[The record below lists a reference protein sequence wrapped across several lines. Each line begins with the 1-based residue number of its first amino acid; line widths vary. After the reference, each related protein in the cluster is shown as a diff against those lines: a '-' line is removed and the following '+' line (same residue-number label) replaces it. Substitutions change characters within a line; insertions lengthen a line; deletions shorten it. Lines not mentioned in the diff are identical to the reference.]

1 MIKLGGLV
9 TLKPINEAEYV
20 HIGYGKYKEKGK
32 EKDPQAVTYQKDDN
46 GKFTPMSSHAA
57 AAKGGDSSAGE
68 EKPKVNIFKKD
79 KAEPK
84 KDEPKKDGGDD
95 ISTPNSVEGTG
106 QADPNVNK
114 AVRKAAQKAGIS
126 PKKLGKEEYEKKMA
140 QAAVEALTDSNFHTE
155 ARWLVADLE
164 GKPELREKPEYPS
177 FDDKDYDEKIKVVRD
192 KYYSQYA
199 DDVDDDAYELGV
211 KSSQESGWAGAT
223 AIEGLVFDLKMNGSH
238 KLANTIL
245 KSFKDAN
252 SSRNEGKL
260 KLGSLLP
267 EQYQINEGT
276 RSQVGVIGRN
286 GKIVSAYVHYDGYPS
301 NMKPGLKK
309 HMKNEK
315 DVLKLIKMGGA
326 RGIFDDKEIEYYKG
340 GKPTKGDM
348 KDFGGYVDAADR
360 SGMAEFVYL
369 YNIKDKKWYFADV
382 YGDKK
387 LKKLF

>member
-32 EKDPQAVTYQKDDN
+32 EKDPQAITYQKDDN

-68 EKPKVNIFKKD
+68 EKPKVNIFNKD

-95 ISTPNSVEGTG
+95 ISTPNSVAGTG

-114 AVRKAAQKAGIS
+114 AVRKAAQKAGIT
-126 PKKLGKEEYEKKMA
+126 PGKLGKEEYEKKMA

-164 GKPELREKPEYPS
+164 GKPELREKPDYPK
-177 FDDKDYDEKIKVVRD
+177 FDDKDYDKKMDVVRA
-192 KYYSQYA
+192 KYASQYA
-199 DDVDDDAYELGV
+199 DDVDDDAYELGI
-211 KSSQESGWAGAT
+211 KSSQEAGWGGAT

-245 KSFKDAN
+245 KSFKDAQQK
-252 SSRNEGKL
+252 REGRL
-260 KLGSLLP
+260 K
-267 EQYQINEGT
+267 
-276 RSQVGVIGRN
+276 IGN
-286 GKIVSAYVHYDGYPS
+286 
-301 NMKPGLKK
+301 
-309 HMKNEK
+309 
-315 DVLKLIKMGGA
+315 LIQ
-326 RGIFDDKEIEYYKG
+326 
-340 GKPTKGDM
+340 
-348 KDFGGYVDAADR
+348 
-360 SGMAEFVYL
+360 
-369 YNIKDKKWYFADV
+369 
-382 YGDKK
+382 
-387 LKKLF
+387 

>member
-1 MIKLGGLV
+1 MISLKNLLNESSPGFENRQVGDALPTLDSVRDAYQAKLALQEADSF
-9 TLKPINEAEYV
+9 TAINKDSGKVSVFKSKEARDSAIKQGT
-20 HIGYGKYKEKGK
+20 H
-32 EKDPQAVTYQKDDN
+32 DAKDD
-46 GKFTPMSSHAA
+46 K

-84 KDEPKKDGGDD
+84 KDEPKKDGGEDL
-95 ISTPNSVEGTG
+95 STPNSVEGTG
-106 QADPNVNK
+106 QANPEVNK
-114 AVRKAAQKAGIS
+114 AIRKAAQKAGIS

-252 SSRNEGKL
+252 SSRNEGRLKL
-260 KLGSLLP
+260 KDL
-267 EQYQINEGT
+267 
-276 RSQVGVIGRN
+276 V
-286 GKIVSAYVHYDGYPS
+286 
-301 NMKPGLKK
+301 
-309 HMKNEK
+309 
-315 DVLKLIKMGGA
+315 
-326 RGIFDDKEIEYYKG
+326 
-340 GKPTKGDM
+340 
-348 KDFGGYVDAADR
+348 
-360 SGMAEFVYL
+360 
-369 YNIKDKKWYFADV
+369 
-382 YGDKK
+382 
-387 LKKLF
+387 